1 MKYSVTVP
9 VITMLLDRQNP
20 SETLKALKCA
30 RADRVLLVAYRS
42 FSQDKFREQNINS
55 IRKYDRFFKE
65 NGFDTAIWVAPVF
78 GYGGGQG
85 GGETDDSF
93 MQIKSLRAEQ
103 IAPSVYCPSD
113 EKFTRAYAAY
123 VGELSRLG
131 VGTIVLDD
139 DYCLACRGE
148 IWGCACD
155 NHIREYS
162 RRIGREMTRS
172 EICEKVLLCGE
183 NEYRKEWIRMQRDTM
198 LDFARSM
205 RASADPSVRLG
216 ICAGRTSWDI
226 ECADSLEIARV
237 LAGDHRPVI
246 RLSGAPYWQDSLGSV
261 VETARIQCHWMKDE
275 DVELLTEGDTYPRP
289 RYATPASALEGFDL
303 ALRCDG
309 NADGILRYMLDY
321 NSSAK
326 FETGYIEHYLEN
338 RALYRVAERHFSDKR
353 AAGVHLFEPQRV
365 FPVQTF
371 DEGQI
376 YQNRFMHRNALP
388 TAAQQF
394 AADNA
399 LAVTYE
405 PQGGAHIVFDD
416 RARLLP
422 EEMFGEGLYL
432 DMKAA
437 RILAERGVDVG
448 LEGAEVSARPDAEY
462 FEDDRE
468 YVAVNCDGKFYEAG
482 LKSGAVV
489 RSWFLAGEKRFPAVY
504 RYENAKGERFCVLCA
519 DADQSRQ
526 YSKYTAGLFR
536 SYCRAR
542 QVQSDLEWAG
552 RKPLVAKASG
562 QPDLYLLVKEDET
575 SVSVGV
581 FNFFQDAW
589 LSPKIELG
597 ESYASAAFYNCSG
610 RLKGKSVL
618 LDKKIESYGFAAIVL
633 KKRGK
638 R

>member
-1 MKYSVTVP
+1 MKYTVTVP

-20 SETLKALKCA
+20 SETLKALKRA

-42 FSQDKFREQNINS
+42 FSQDKFREQNIES

-65 NGFDTAIWVAPVF
+65 NGFDTAIWAAPVF

-113 EKFTRAYAAY
+113 ERFTQAYAAY

-198 LDFARSM
+198 LDFARAM

-216 ICAGRTSWDI
+216 VCAGRTSWDI
-226 ECADSLEIARV
+226 ECADSLEIAKV
-237 LAGDHRPVI
+237 LAGAHRPVI

-261 VETARIQCHWMKDE
+261 VETARIQCHWLKDE

-309 NADGILRYMLDY
+309 GAEGILRYMLDY

-338 RALYRVAERHFSDKR
+338 RALYRVAEKHFSDKR

-376 YQNRFMHRNALP
+376 YRNRFMHRNALP

-394 AADNA
+394 AVDNA

-437 RILAERGVDVG
+437 RILAERGIDVG
-448 LEGAEVSARPDAEY
+448 LEGAEVSARPDTEY

-468 YVAVNCDGKFYEAG
+468 YVAVNCDGKFYEAE
-482 LKSGAVV
+482 LKYGAAV
-489 RSWFLAGEKRFPAVY
+489 RSWFFCGRETLSRGLSVRKREGRAVLCPVRGRRPVPAVQQVH
-504 RYENAKGERFCVLCA
+504 GGTLP
-519 DADQSRQ
+519 Q
-526 YSKYTAGLFR
+526 LLP
-536 SYCRAR
+536 RA

-597 ESYASAAFYNCSG
+597 ENYASAAFYNCSG
-610 RLKGKSVL
+610 RLKGKTVL